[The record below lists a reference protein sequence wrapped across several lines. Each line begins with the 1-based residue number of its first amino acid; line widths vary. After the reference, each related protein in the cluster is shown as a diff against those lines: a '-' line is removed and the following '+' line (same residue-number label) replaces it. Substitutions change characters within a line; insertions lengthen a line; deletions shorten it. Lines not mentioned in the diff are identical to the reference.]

1 MILPPALD
9 ELVPMETPV
18 YIELLVP
25 MGLEVELDVGY
36 EV

>member
-1 MILPPALD
+1 VILPPALD

-18 YIELLVP
+18 YIELLVAT
-25 MGLEVELDVGY
+25 GLEVELDVKY